1 MGTATPSAEGRR
13 RLLLPAAVL
22 GASALLLT
30 ACGQAPEA
38 SNSSEAAGSASATGA
53 AAEVGSDNSDYT
65 GCIVSDEGGF
75 DDRSFNQ
82 SSYEGLKAAEEEFGI
97 EIREAESNSV
107 GEYVPNLNAM
117 LDADCNLVVAVG
129 FQLGDTMKPIAEEN
143 AETKFVGVDVTAP
156 GFPENVRNII
166 YDTAQGAFLA
176 GYLAAGMTET
186 GTVATYGGMEI
197 PTVSIFMDGFARGVE
212 HYNEVKGED
221 VRVLGW
227 DTENRTGSFIGD
239 FSNQNAG
246 KTNTANF
253 INEGADIIMP
263 VAGPVGLGTIDAV
276 KEANGGGKDVKVIW
290 VDSDGYET
298 TQDGEV
304 ILTSVMKRMGD
315 AVKQVIA
322 EDINDEFTSEAYVGT
337 LENDGVALAPFHDFE
352 DAVPQELKDEL
363 EALEAGIVSGEIEVG
378 SEDSPEA

>member
-1 MGTATPSAEGRR
+1 MDG
-13 RLLLPAAVL
+13 
-22 GASALLLT
+22 
-30 ACGQAPEA
+30 
-38 SNSSEAAGSASATGA
+38 
-53 AAEVGSDNSDYT
+53 VGSDNKDYKA
-65 GCIVSDEGGF
+65 CIVSDEGGF

-82 SSYEGLKAAEEEFGI
+82 SSYEGLKAAEKAYGI
-97 EIREAESNSV
+97 TTSEAESNEPSEYTPNVTAMVNADCDAVIGV
-107 GEYVPNLNAM
+107 GFMLGKAM
-117 LDADCNLVVAVG
+117 LPVSA
-129 FQLGDTMKPIAEEN
+129 QN
-143 AETKFVGVDVTAP
+143 AETHFFGVDVTD
-156 GFPENVRNII
+156 GDFSDNFQKLT
-166 YDTAQGAFLA
+166 YDTAQAAFLA
-176 GYLAAGMTET
+176 GYLAAGTTET
-186 GTVATYGGMEI
+186 GTVATYGGAEL
-197 PTVSIFMDGFARGVE
+197 PTVTIFMDGFARGVE
-212 HYNEVKGED
+212 HYNEVKDKD
-221 VRVLGW
+221 VKVLGW
-227 DTENRTGSFIGD
+227 DKDAKTGSFTGD
-239 FSNQNAG
+239 FKNVANG

-363 EALEAGIVSGEIEVG
+363 EALEADIVSGEIEVG